1 MNVEEASCRFF
12 NTRNTEPKQQT
23 RNPITQIGIPDKQLG
38 EPSPGN
44 PRGPGRTDYSNK
56 AQGSFK
62 LAYRPSEMQPPPT
75 RNNKDFHN
83 NRNPITQETDPNPN
97 TRPSIE
103 RGQKFDKYYKSNI
116 FEVGQQ
122 PLSSPLKN
130 RSNQKFQSSKIF
142 EGEEPI
148 YRPLSK
154 KVPNKSTEI
163 EKLFSHDGKDM
174 KGIAE
179 KPNTARMNSAEFGR
193 NRKEVDQ
200 MAKVYNARRNISNIT
215 FS

>member
-1 MNVEEASCRFF
+1 MHIEEVGHRFF
-12 NTRNTEPKQQT
+12 SNRSTEPKQPS

-38 EPSPGN
+38 EPSSGN
-44 PRGPGRTDYSNK
+44 PRGPSRAEYSSK

-75 RNNKDFHN
+75 RNNRDFHS
-83 NRNPITQETDPNPN
+83 NRNPITQETDPNPS

-130 RSNQKFQSSKIF
+130 RSNQKFHSSKIF
-142 EGEEPI
+142 EGEEAV
-148 YRPLSK
+148 YKPLSK
-154 KVPNKSTEI
+154 KVANRETEI
-163 EKLFSHDGKDM
+163 EKLFSHEAKHVE
-174 KGIAE
+174 AVTE
-179 KPNTARMNSAEFGR
+179 KPNNARMNSAEFGR
-193 NRKEVDQ
+193 NRKEVNQ
-200 MAKVYNARRNISNIT
+200 MAKVFNARRNISNIT